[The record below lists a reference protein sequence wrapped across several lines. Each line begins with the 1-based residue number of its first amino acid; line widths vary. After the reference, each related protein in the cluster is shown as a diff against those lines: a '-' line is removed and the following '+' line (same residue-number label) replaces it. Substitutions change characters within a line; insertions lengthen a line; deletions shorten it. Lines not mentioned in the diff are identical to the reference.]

1 MTRKKFRQ
9 KKKMIEVIRKKE
21 ILNLEVMRFSLSSGI
36 RPQILNVRI
45 WTRGQKVKMER
56 IFKKKNRKKI
66 CYVRI
71 LIISYTSVPWLFF
84 NSTVIICHSSNG
96 NTRN

>member
-56 IFKKKNRKKI
+56 IFKKKNRKKNLL
-66 CYVRI
+66 CKNFDYF
-71 LIISYTSVPWLFF
+71 LYL
-84 NSTVIICHSSNG
+84 STLTVL
-96 NTRN
+96 